1 MMQTIQRELRKRE
14 TAPLTG
20 NVWRGVILFSFAMN
34 IILLL
39 ALLVALGFIFQI
51 KNQIAQ
57 PLIGGLHSS
66 FVEMNQASIQTTIGV
81 NDTITVN
88 DTIPVVFD
96 LPLNQV
102 TNVVTTEPVA
112 IQGATVNLVSGGL
125 TLRDATANIV
135 LPAGTTLPVQL
146 SLTVPVSQTVPVVL
160 KVPVALNVPV
170 DIPLNKT
177 QLEPPF
183 ARLVNIVQ
191 PYNDML
197 NGVPSSWGELFTG
210 QK

>member
-1 MMQTIQRELRKRE
+1 MQTLQRELVKRE
-14 TAPLTG
+14 TQPITG
-20 NVWRGVILFSFAMN
+20 NLWRGAILFSFAMN

-39 ALLVALGFIFQI
+39 VLLVALGFIFQI

-57 PLIGGLHSS
+57 PLVGGLHSS
-66 FVEMNQASIQTTIGV
+66 FVEMNQASIKTTIGV

-88 DTIPVVFD
+88 DTMPVVFD

-102 TNVVTTEPVA
+102 TNVVTTAPVE
-112 IQGATVNLVSGGL
+112 IQGATVNLVGPGL
-125 TLRDATANIV
+125 TVTGASANIV
-135 LPAGTTLPVQL
+135 LPANTVLPVQL
-146 SLTVPVSQTVPVVL
+146 SMVVPVSQTIPVTL
-160 KVPVALNVPV
+160 KVPVSLKVPV
-170 DIPLNKT
+170 DIPLNQT

-197 NGVPSSWGELFTG
+197 NGVPSSWSELFTG